1 MSHHTHPK
9 FELIYFPIHG
19 RAEVLRLTFALA
31 QAEFTDVPVTDWM
44 TLKPQMPLGQVPVL
58 KETHGD
64 ESWMIPQS
72 GAIIRH
78 LGRVLHLYGQ
88 NEREHTICDYVLES
102 AMDWRAKFIPVAYGK
117 MYGTPQD
124 VQDKYWNEL
133 CDHNLRLLDKL
144 LASSAK
150 TGEWFAGAKPTI
162 ADVAVW
168 DTMDSNLSKRA
179 DVLDKYP
186 ALRSFYDRFAALPGI
201 AAHLGSRRPSE
212 HRQA

>member
-1 MSHHTHPK
+1 
-9 FELIYFPIHG
+9 
-19 RAEVLRLTFALA
+19 
-31 QAEFTDVPVTDWM
+31 
-44 TLKPQMPLGQVPVL
+44 
-58 KETHGD
+58 
-64 ESWMIPQS
+64 
-72 GAIIRH
+72 
-78 LGRVLHLYGQ
+78 
-88 NEREHTICDYVLES
+88 
-102 AMDWRAKFIPVAYGK
+102 MDWRAKFIPVAYGK

-168 DTMDSNLSKRA
+168 DTMDSNLAKRA

-186 ALRSFYDRFAALPGI
+186 ALRSSADRFAALPGI
-201 AAHLGSRRPSE
+201 AATWAAVVRLNTASVSSLLGSSAAFLHPPGKTKSSPPQRNERREELDHPLAQRNERREELDHPWRKETSG
-212 HRQA
+212 RKS